1 VIIRPLSVFWLLFV
15 VTGVLARA
23 DEPGFTPAVQTFL
36 KQQCHDCHN
45 DANTSGDLDLTA
57 LSTNVADPLIAAKW
71 VRIHDRVRDGEM
83 PPAKQPRPPEAE
95 LKSVL
100 QSVSAELTAA
110 EQKRTAVSGRAPLRR
125 LNRVEYEN
133 TLRDLLV
140 VSGLNVRDLLPDDGR
155 AFGFDKSAAALDI
168 SAVQMAKYL
177 EAADVALSQ
186 AIAQTGAP
194 PQSYKSRMYLSDCY
208 DFLILLTNG
217 DSVMLKDNKYDPR
230 FPVLKDKN
238 LDLGQ
243 SIRDGLFKSPATVG
257 VFRNTDESF
266 SGRLDGF
273 VARHPGRYMI
283 RLSVWS
289 YHWNKGEV
297 GASPRTEAADVRVNG
312 RLVGHFD
319 APSLSPTY
327 HEVETWM
334 ERGEFLTVNPA
345 ASLWPVHI
353 YHRQGKTSEFTGPGV
368 AVDWVEVEGP
378 IHDLWPP
385 ASHRQL
391 FGDLPLV
398 PLDDVEPSRRPK
410 RAAPPSPLAPPYGIN
425 PVGRMPWATANPAEP
440 LVQAERLLKTFLP
453 QAFRRPVAADEVAE
467 YVGLASSRMEAGD
480 GFEQALRTAYQAVLC
495 SPDFLYLRTLAGPL
509 DDYALASRLSYFLW
523 NSMPDS
529 VLFELAAQGKLQDPA
544 VLRAQV
550 DRMLGDPKSDRFVA
564 DFLDQW
570 LELRDID
577 LTTPDRNLYPE
588 FSPYLR
594 ASIQQ
599 EPRLFFRELL
609 KQNRPA
615 ANIVQAEFAPLNQV
629 LAELYG
635 VPNVIGSKL
644 RNVSLPA
651 ETHRGGFLT
660 AAAVLKVT
668 ANGTTTSPV
677 KRGAWVQRH
686 IVGKPPEPPPPNIPA
701 IEPDVRGA
709 TTVRELLAKHRDNVA
724 CAACH
729 ARMDPPGFALESF
742 DVIGGF
748 RDRYRSLGTGDPA
761 DPLKKIPAYVHIGYR
776 LGPQVDATGETVA
789 GKTFTGIDDF
799 KKLLLEDPR
808 QIARNLTGQLLTY
821 ATGAPVSFADRA
833 RVEQTLDR
841 AQGANYGLRTLIHEL
856 VQSPLFLSK

>member
-1 VIIRPLSVFWLLFV
+1 MRRALSFLALFFV
-15 VTGVLARA
+15 SGIELRA
-23 DEPGFTPAVQTFL
+23 DEAVFATAVQPFL

-45 DANTSGDLDLTA
+45 DANKSGNLDLTT
-57 LSTNVADPLIAAKW
+57 LSTDVSNPLIAAKW

-83 PPAKQPRPPEAE
+83 PPAKQPRPPEPE
-95 LKSVL
+95 MKGML
-100 QSVSAELTAA
+100 QAVSAELTAA
-110 EQKRTAVSGRAPLRR
+110 EQKRNAVSGRAPLRR

-133 TLRDLLV
+133 TLRDLLAV
-140 VSGLNVRDLLPDDGR
+140 PGLNVRDLLPDDGR
-155 AFGFDKSAAALDI
+155 AFGYDKSAAALDI

-177 EAADVALSQ
+177 EAADVALTQ
-186 AIAQTGAP
+186 AIAQTGTP
-194 PQSYKSRMYLSDCY
+194 PQSYKSRVYLSECY

-217 DSVMLKDNKYDPR
+217 DSVFLKDNKFDAR
-230 FPVLKDKN
+230 FPILKDKN

-243 SIRDGLFKSPATVG
+243 ALKDGLLRSPATVG

-266 SGRLDGF
+266 PGRIDSF
-273 VARHPGRYMI
+273 VARHPGRYQV

-289 YHWNKGEV
+289 YQWEKGEV
-297 GASPRTEAADVRVNG
+297 KASPRTEAADVRVNG
-312 RLVGHFD
+312 RLIGHFD
-319 APSLSPTY
+319 APSLEPRY

-368 AVDWVEVEGP
+368 AVDWVEIEGP
-378 IHDLWPP
+378 LYDLWPP
-385 ASHRQL
+385 QSHRKL

-398 PLDDVEPSRRPK
+398 LLDEVEPSRRPK
-410 RAAPPSPLAPPYGIN
+410 RSAPPSPMAPPYGNN
-425 PVGRMPWATANPAEP
+425 PVGRMPWATSSPAEP
-440 LVQAERLLKTFLP
+440 GVQAERLLKSFLP
-453 QAFRRPVAADEVAE
+453 QAFRRPVAADEVAA
-467 YVGLASSRMEAGD
+467 YVELAKSRLQAGD
-480 GFEQALRTAYQAVLC
+480 GFEQAMRTAYQAVLC
-495 SPDFLYLRTLAGPL
+495 SPDFLYLRTVAGPL

-523 NSMPDS
+523 NSMPDA
-529 VLFELAAQGKLQDPA
+529 VLFELAAKGQLKDPA

-577 LTTPDRNLYPE
+577 ATTPDRNLYPE

-594 ASIQQ
+594 ASMQQ
-599 EPRLFFRELL
+599 EPRAFVRELV

-615 ANIVQAEFAPLNQV
+615 TSIVQSDFAPLNQV

-635 VPNVIGSKL
+635 VPNVTGSQL
-644 RNVSLPA
+644 RNVALPA
-651 ETHRGGFLT
+651 ETHRGGLLT
-660 AAAVLKVT
+660 EAAVLKVT

-677 KRGAWVQRH
+677 RRGAWVQRK

-709 TTVRELLAKHRDNVA
+709 TTVRELLVKHRDNVA

-729 ARMDPPGFALESF
+729 AKMDPPGFALESF

-761 DPLKKIPAYVHIGYR
+761 DPLKKIPTYVHIGYR
-776 LGPQVDATGETVA
+776 LGPKVDAAGETLT
-789 GKTFTGIDDF
+789 GKPFTGIDDF
-799 KKLLLEDPR
+799 RKLLLEDPR
-808 QIARNLTGQLLTY
+808 QIARNLANQLLTY
-821 ATGAPVSFADRA
+821 STGAPVSFADRA
-833 RVEQTLDR
+833 AIEQTLDR
-841 AQGANYGLRTLIHEL
+841 VAGSNYGIRSLIQEL
-856 VQSPLFLSK
+856 VQSPVFLSK